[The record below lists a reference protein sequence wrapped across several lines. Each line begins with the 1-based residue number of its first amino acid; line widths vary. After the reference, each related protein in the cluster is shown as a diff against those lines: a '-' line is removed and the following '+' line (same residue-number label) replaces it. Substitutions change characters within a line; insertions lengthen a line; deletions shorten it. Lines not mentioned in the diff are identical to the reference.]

1 MIKNFSIQLTKSHI
15 QSHNLNMSTQI
26 LSSQPYKGTR
36 DFYPEDL
43 QRRNYIFETWRKVL
57 IASGFVEYDCSVIEN
72 AEVYLAKSGD
82 ELGSKQLYSFTDKGD
97 RKIALRPEM
106 TPSLARIVVARFGEV
121 KMPLRWFSIPNCF
134 RYEKPQKARL
144 REFYQLNVDIVGKT
158 AGEVDLELLYIL
170 GKIFQAFGAQK
181 EMYKIMFNHRQVL
194 DTWLEQNQL
203 LDNKDLIYSTL
214 DNWHKLTVAQ
224 NQTKL
229 GEQLN
234 PIQIEL
240 VTELCAKQ
248 GQSWSDYLAI
258 AIQMPELQLILEL
271 LPTILPD
278 VEFEFSPTI
287 IRGIA
292 YYTGLVIEG
301 FNQNPAS
308 PRALFGGGRY
318 DDLLDLFG
326 KNAPAIGVGVG
337 DVPWSDFLTEWN
349 LWPDFKANQN
359 LVGILVFDKTN
370 LAEIYSS
377 VIPSLNGQAYDIDY
391 EYHRSENKRYETLK
405 KRGCTNIIKVGEP
418 SK

>member
-1 MIKNFSIQLTKSHI
+1 
-15 QSHNLNMSTQI
+15 MSVNNSNTI

-43 QRRNYIFETWRKVL
+43 QKRNYIFETWRKVL
-57 IASGFVEYDCSVIEN
+57 VSNGFVEYDCSVIEN
-72 AEVYLAKSGD
+72 AEVYLVKSGE

-106 TPSLARIVVARFGEV
+106 TPSLARIVAAKFGEV
-121 KMPLRWFSIPNCF
+121 KFPLRWFSIPNCF

-144 REFYQLNVDIVGKT
+144 REFYQLNVDIIGKS

-170 GKIFQAFGAQK
+170 GQIFRGFGAKK

-194 DTWLEQNQL
+194 DQWLESNNL
-203 LDNKDLIYSTL
+203 IENKDLIYATL
-214 DNWHKLTVAQ
+214 DNWHKLTLAE
-224 NQTKL
+224 NEIKL
-229 GEQLN
+229 SEKLN
-234 PIQIEL
+234 TDKIKSI
-240 VTELCAKQ
+240 VELCAKK
-248 GQSWSDYLAI
+248 GQSWSDYLEI
-258 AIQMPELQLILEL
+258 ANQMPELKLILEI
-271 LPTILPD
+271 LPTVLPD

-301 FNQNPAS
+301 FSNNPTS

-359 LVGILVFDKTN
+359 LVGIMPFDIKD
-370 LAEIYSS
+370 LPEIYSK
-377 VIPSLNGQAYDIDY
+377 VIPSLGGQPYDIDY
-391 EYHRSENKRYETLK
+391 EYQRSENKRYETLK
-405 KRGCTNIIKVGEP
+405 KRGCTSIIKVGEV
-418 SK
+418 

>member
-1 MIKNFSIQLTKSHI
+1 MPNP
-15 QSHNLNMSTQI
+15 I

-36 DFYPEDL
+36 DFYPQDL
-43 QRRNYIFETWRKVL
+43 ARRNYIFATWRQVL
-57 IASGFVEYDCSVIEN
+57 ISSGFVEYDCSVIEN
-72 AEVYLAKSGD
+72 AEVYLAKSGE

-106 TPSLARIVVARFGEV
+106 TPSLARMVAAEFGQL

-158 AGEVDLELLYIL
+158 AGPVDLELLFIL
-170 GKIFQAFGAQK
+170 GKIFQAFGATRQ
-181 EMYKIMFNHRQVL
+181 MYTIKFNHRQVL
-194 DTWLEQNQL
+194 DSWLEQNDL
-203 LDNKDLIYSTL
+203 VSNKDLIYATL
-214 DNWHKLTVAQ
+214 DNWHKLTLAE
-224 NQTKL
+224 NQTRLSEKL
-229 GEQLN
+229 SQTE
-234 PIQIEL
+234 IQAI
-240 VTELCAKQ
+240 VELCAKQ
-248 GQSWSDYLAI
+248 GQSWTGYLEI
-258 AIQMPELQLILEL
+258 AHQMPELKLILET

-278 VEFEFSPTI
+278 VEFDFDPTI

-301 FNQNPAS
+301 FNNNPTS

-337 DVPWSDFLTEWN
+337 DVPWADFLTEWN
-349 LWPDFKANQN
+349 LWPDFEANQN
-359 LVGILVFDKTN
+359 LVGIMPFDN
-370 LAEIYSS
+370 NDLAQIYSKL
-377 VIPSLNGQAYDIDY
+377 IPSLKGQAYDIDY

-418 SK
+418 K